1 MKVKT
6 ALRGGMKPERIGFDP
21 EPEGTGTTG

>member
-1 MKVKT
+1 MVVKT

-21 EPEGTGTTG
+21 EPDENGTIG